1 MWFLFLQRDL
11 RSWVRLQLG
20 DGPLTPITPPWL
32 TLPSSAFTLAPSH
45 THHGGHQRAH
55 RACQLAANVGCSCMS
70 NNAFPRGQLRIKCP
84 SVCLRDCDVLLLKK
98 NGGKKQPAGE
108 EDSRR
113 EAGAL
118 VTRSLTLVLTQRDI
132 IVQLFSELSLCARN
146 YEVGQIGQI
155 FCFIENSRMFSFWG
169 RFLF

>member
-1 MWFLFLQRDL
+1 MWSLFLQSDL

-20 DGPLTPITPPWL
+20 YGPLTPITLSWL
-32 TLPSSAFTLAPSH
+32 TLSSSAFTLAPSH
-45 THHGGHQRAH
+45 TRHGGHQRAH

-70 NNAFPRGQLRIKCP
+70 NNAFPRGQPRIKCP
-84 SVCLRDCDVLLLKK
+84 SVCLRDCNVLLLKK

-118 VTRSLTLVLTQRDI
+118 VTRSLTLVLTQRNI
-132 IVQLFSELSLCARN
+132 AVQLILELLLCARN
-146 YEVGQIGQI
+146 DELGQIG
-155 FCFIENSRMFSFWG
+155 F
-169 RFLF
+169 FLTTREHNVS